1 MHKMGGKWAGICF
14 FRFDLASW
22 SDERQKTSLGMNE
35 HALREEWEGKLSIWV
50 CWALFDEGLVWG
62 LILQDLIR
70 ALIAWLGY
78 EVMTRILFEGFF
90 RSTLCWHLASG
101 WIDELSASRIMKTL
115 LPSTLVFDMHVT
127 CLESQSHESPAR
139 PANFLLGFQ
148 ECICNS
154 NFGTYDTCSRMNWVH
169 MLPSTVRGK
178 TNTLSR
184 GLGKKRGRISFN
196 HSASRAHYLP
206 LHLPPSLL
214 APVFAWV
221 LSSPSKDHTQPPSSF
236 CTGDGGSKRVII
248 FEKVEVGALSLT
260 ELWIENGGTVAEA
273 GRVEFIHPCYVCRRL
288 SLSDLEAQPFKQF
301 SSHLLSCLSD
311 LLCSLNPQFLLLLLL
326 RSIVLNLCR
335 FLASS

>member
-1 MHKMGGKWAGICF
+1 MGRNLLFSIRPGFLIWWTPKDIFG
-14 FRFDLASW
+14 
-22 SDERQKTSLGMNE
+22 DEWTCIGGGVGRKTLHLG
-35 HALREEWEGKLSIWV
+35 LLSFVW
-50 CWALFDEGLVWG
+50 WG
-62 LILQDLIR
+62 LGLGLDSARPNTGTDRLARIR
-70 ALIAWLGY
+70 I
-78 EVMTRILFEGFF
+78 MTRILFEGFF